1 MFMAMSEAPLLDK
14 VSQNDALVERLER
27 ELRQAR
33 SEQRQLHAAALK
45 EICPFNTSP
54 NPPADQRFI
63 PLGPT
68 QALLNPVFHI
78 RSAGT
83 PNGLPVWEA
92 SGQEVRFRLGRP
104 ERVRQSTIDQTAF
117 DALPEEVRSMTYAA
131 MVERTSQQYLI
142 GMDKPLKLTPRQ
154 LEMFTGLAHME
165 SYGKSAFDP
174 LGKDGGQ
181 RLPHGIWGS
190 VASTLEIWRAMVKR
204 GVFILVD
211 GDPTISSNWLVN
223 PGPRFQEAVQM
234 ASAQASNN
242 SGYQK
247 WAQEVLTRLESSG
260 AAAAVSDESVE
271 PTRTA
276 RRPRP

>member
-1 MFMAMSEAPLLDK
+1 MAMSEVSLLDQ

-33 SEQRQLHAAALK
+33 SEQRQLHEAALK
-45 EICPFNTSP
+45 EICPFDTSRR
-54 NPPADQRFI
+54 PPEEQRFI

-68 QALLNPVFHI
+68 QALLNPVFQI

-83 PNGLPVWEA
+83 PNGIPVWEA

-104 ERVRQSTIDQTAF
+104 ERVRQSSIDQTAF
-117 DALPEEVRSMTYAA
+117 EALPEEVRSMTYAA
-131 MVERTSQQYLI
+131 MVERTARQDLV

-154 LEMFTGLAHME
+154 LEMFTGLAHMA
-165 SYGKSAFDP
+165 SYGKPAFDP

-181 RLPHGIWGS
+181 RLPHGVWGS

-211 GDPTISSNWLVN
+211 GDPTISANWLVN
-223 PGPRFQEAVQM
+223 PGPRFQEAIEM
-234 ASAQASNN
+234 ASAQAPHN

-247 WAQEVLTRLESSG
+247 WAQDALTRLGSSG
-260 AAAAVSDESVE
+260 VAASALKEGVTE
-271 PTRTA
+271 PARPA